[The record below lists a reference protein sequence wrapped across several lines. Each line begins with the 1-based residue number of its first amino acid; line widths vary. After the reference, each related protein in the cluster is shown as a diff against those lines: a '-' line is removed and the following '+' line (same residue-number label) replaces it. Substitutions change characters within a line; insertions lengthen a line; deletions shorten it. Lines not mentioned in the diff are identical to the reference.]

1 MRKHN
6 PFISFTTISKNSSR
20 CAKIVP
26 STKLSHD
33 ILEMKVPQ
41 YVFYTPNMNNDGHDT
56 GVSYASKWLKGF
68 LEPMLTNSYFAKTIF
83 LITFDENN
91 GSSGNHIY
99 SLLIGGGVMAN
110 TKDSTKYTHY
120 SQLKTLQ
127 TRWGLSNLGKNDV
140 TANAFEF

>member
-1 MRKHN
+1 
-6 PFISFTTISKNSSR
+6 
-20 CAKIVP
+20 
-26 STKLSHD
+26 
-33 ILEMKVPQ
+33 MKVPQ